1 MMKWIRKHALLLS
14 LLASLAGLAAA
25 PYLIPANPDSAIFRS
40 GTLGAALIL
49 FSVFPLRRALEHINR
64 RTLAVCACLGFLFAA
79 ALSLGSE
86 LFVYNGLLPGMGSM
100 LRRIAVPAMAA
111 PLFAGLCAQVMQR
124 THRSEKNAR
133 IPFLVYMGVL
143 LLCWLPVL
151 LAYWPGML
159 NYDVI
164 GEYAQ
169 HTSGRYSSIHPL
181 LHSVIM
187 NGVIAAGTAISSP
200 TLGLLL
206 MSLLQ
211 MALFAASLAHA
222 CVFAQ
227 DRGAPRTALALMTA
241 LFALHPVFSV
251 MSVSMTKDTL
261 FAAAI
266 LSLSLETYALIE
278 QPDAYLTNKLRCALY
293 ILLTVCAALM
303 RNNGVFALALMFPS
317 ALLSLRGF
325 RRPAAALLGLSVLAA
340 VMTLGGLRLALSP
353 ASMPSFQ
360 LYSLPAQQLVRAYNS
375 GKLNE
380 ADKAEI
386 AAWYTSEEGLKVHP
400 HLADPAK
407 GYLDKKRLEQE
418 GGSFLALW
426 RRCAGVCGKEYA
438 EALLMLNVG
447 SWYPDDLSHSTIYP
461 DVSYNDKGY
470 LQTQEYDM
478 REQGFETT
486 SLLPGVRDTY
496 ERICRR
502 NSYQDTPVIAVLFCT
517 ATPFWA
523 LLLACGVLIARK
535 QTRFLTAACG
545 ALGLWLSYLLG
556 PCTLPRYALPLFCL
570 APVLLI
576 AAYTHHLPRNTEESR

>member
-49 FSVFPLRRALEHINR
+49 FSVFPLRRALEHINC

-86 LFVYNGLLPGMGSM
+86 LFVYNGLLSGMGSM

-111 PLFAGLCAQVMQR
+111 PLFAGLCAQLMQR
-124 THRSEKNAR
+124 THRIEKNAR

-211 MALFAASLAHA
+211 MTLFAASLAHA

-278 QPDAYLTNKLRCALY
+278 QPDTYLANKLRCALY

-303 RNNGVFALALMFPS
+303 RNNGVFALALMFPA

-486 SLLPGVRDTY
+486 SLLPGVRDAY

-535 QTRFLTAACG
+535 QTRFLPAACG

-570 APVLLI
+570 APALLI
-576 AAYTHHLPRNTEESR
+576 AAYTHHLPKNTEESR

>member
-1 MMKWIRKHALLLS
+1 
-14 LLASLAGLAAA
+14 
-25 PYLIPANPDSAIFRS
+25 
-40 GTLGAALIL
+40 
-49 FSVFPLRRALEHINR
+49 
-64 RTLAVCACLGFLFAA
+64 
-79 ALSLGSE
+79 
-86 LFVYNGLLPGMGSM
+86 MGSM

-111 PLFAGLCAQVMQR
+111 PLFAGLCAQLMQR
-124 THRSEKNAR
+124 THRIEKNAR

-211 MALFAASLAHA
+211 MTLFAASLAHA

-278 QPDAYLTNKLRCALY
+278 QPDAYLANKLRCALY

-303 RNNGVFALALMFPS
+303 RNNGVFALALMFPT

-375 GKLNE
+375 GKLN
-380 ADKAEI
+380 DGGKHRKRRKRRSI
-386 AAWYTSEEGLKVHP
+386 AFDQSMNH
-400 HLADPAK
+400 
-407 GYLDKKRLEQE
+407 
-418 GGSFLALW
+418 
-426 RRCAGVCGKEYA
+426 
-438 EALLMLNVG
+438 
-447 SWYPDDLSHSTIYP
+447 
-461 DVSYNDKGY
+461 
-470 LQTQEYDM
+470 
-478 REQGFETT
+478 
-486 SLLPGVRDTY
+486 RDSSVFFG
-496 ERICRR
+496 R
-502 NSYQDTPVIAVLFCT
+502 
-517 ATPFWA
+517 
-523 LLLACGVLIARK
+523 
-535 QTRFLTAACG
+535 
-545 ALGLWLSYLLG
+545 
-556 PCTLPRYALPLFCL
+556 
-570 APVLLI
+570 
-576 AAYTHHLPRNTEESR
+576 